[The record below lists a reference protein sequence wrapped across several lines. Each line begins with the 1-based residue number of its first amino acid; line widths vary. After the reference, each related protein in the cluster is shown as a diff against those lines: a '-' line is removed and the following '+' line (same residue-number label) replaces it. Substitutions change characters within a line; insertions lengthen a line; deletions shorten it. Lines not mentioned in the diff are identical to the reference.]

1 MRNKTFTPLYV
12 FDTAHRAR
20 EERKLSALRG
30 GGLVWGAWFVT
41 SEQLIHRLWDDL
53 AETQTVLSYAGR
65 YALVSQAVREAKRDG
80 AFSFFSAQAEMPGFL
95 RHALGFLQ
103 ELKQAR
109 VSSQEFSSRVTADGF
124 LKNFTSQDLCE
135 KYVELSEIHS
145 RYEEKKKKL
154 SLLDE
159 YDREENVTQFLRGS
173 SRHPSLFFLNAFTH
187 VCLVDLMDVSALRFE
202 FLHALMQFF
211 KDAGKHTSVVFP
223 YDPDK
228 PLLFRFLEKDLQQ
241 LESTGE
247 ERDVVAEHFWSVKGR
262 EKQDAVRF
270 FLEKFAA
277 EEKFYEI
284 QGARKERERKG
295 AIEKANVHVFCV
307 EGEYRELEEV
317 ARRVRNLLDAGA
329 PPCEIGV
336 LFRDLKPYEKL
347 VQEIFSRFSIPLTF
361 RRGMPLLLSPLARAL
376 LLLLRLARD
385 NFQRDD
391 LLSFLRSSYFV
402 FQDDLCRE
410 LDDALCRCGL
420 FSGNKQEWKRALLVL
435 SQQLRLQAEEAGGGR
450 REAGESEKPKQIEL
464 LSEKCFKLLSSF
476 DALIKAKTF
485 HSFFAAYEK
494 VIRKFR
500 VEEALNDVRDA
511 ALLKR
516 DRECYAAFINA
527 LSFLKTL
534 FQNFDGRGTLHE
546 FYGVLVES
554 LSRDDMAS
562 ASFDG
567 GVNALNID
575 DAVGFR
581 FSYVFLPALTENV
594 FPKKQYENP
603 LLKSEERLLLRRE
616 LKRHASFRT
625 LSEKYLE
632 DPLLFYLSLHC
643 AEKEVFLS
651 YSTMDFHGRSMVR
664 SRFVDEVLETFQ
676 SAESPFALDENLT
689 PVDEKGELVPVPF
702 VDAAEFQRETVF
714 LTRDEYLSYLTTS
727 IFRLRE
733 KKEHFPL
740 GLDAILREK
749 QHPFRAGV
757 LRLVSLIKTE
767 KERGRFYQEENR
779 KKRTEEGVAGPYA
792 GRFLDADAKKFVS
805 EKFSRGYPVS
815 ASFLEAYGTCPFLFF
830 GKYVLRI
837 HEMEETELEVSPL
850 TEWRFLHDV
859 LHEFFRAF
867 PRLKGNAGEEEALL
881 HLFDA
886 RWEEWKKKAY
896 LGSESLQIA
905 KYAALKKALRRFYA
919 HESARA
925 EGWQWAKDSL
935 EKEMRRTFA
944 VDGMDISFYGRA
956 DKIEFCQEGDAV
968 CLRVVDFK
976 SGKDAKSGANG
987 EKARA
992 EAAGILSFQLPLYG
1006 LLAAEEWEEKTN
1018 KKVALVQAEYRAIR
1032 ADKKPAFAAP
1042 FSDKKPDGKR
1052 GRIPVNLME
1061 DSRKQN
1067 FLKQTAEQ
1075 MTRIRDGCFDVTPY
1089 SYEVSCAFCAYK
1101 AVCRYE
1107 NVLESPTKENE
1118 NET

>member
-1 MRNKTFTPLYV
+1 MRNNAFTPLYV

-20 EERKLSALRG
+20 EERKKAALRN
-30 GGLVWGAWFVT
+30 GGLVWGAGFAT
-41 SEQLIHRLWDDL
+41 SEQLIHRLWDEIG
-53 AETQTVLSYAGR
+53 AAQAVLSYAGR

-95 RHALGFLQ
+95 RHALVFLQ

-109 VSSQEFSSRVTADGF
+109 VSPQEFSSCVTSDSF
-124 LKNFTSQDLCE
+124 LKNLTSQDMRE
-135 KYVELSEIHS
+135 KYAELYEIYS

-154 SLLDE
+154 SALDE
-159 YDREENVTQFLRGS
+159 YDREVSVTQFLGDS
-173 SRHPSLFFLNAFTH
+173 SHHPSPFFLRAYTH

-228 PLLFRFLEKDLQQ
+228 PLLFRFLEKELQQ

-247 ERDVVAEHFWSVKGR
+247 ERDVVSEHFWSVEGR
-262 EKQDAVRF
+262 KKQDGIRF

-284 QGARKERERKG
+284 QGAVNGREKKKG
-295 AIEKANVHVFCV
+295 AKEKANVHVFCV
-307 EGEYRELEEV
+307 EGEYREIEEV
-317 ARRVRNLLDAGA
+317 ARRVRKLLDAGA
-329 PPCEIGV
+329 PACEIGV
-336 LFRDLKPYEKL
+336 LFRDLTPYEKL

-361 RRGMPLLLSPLARAL
+361 RRGMPLLLSPLSRAL
-376 LLLLRLARD
+376 LLILRLARD

-402 FQDDLCRE
+402 LRAHLPQE

-420 FSGNKQEWKRALLVL
+420 FSGSKQEWKRALLVL
-435 SQQLRLQAEEAGGGR
+435 SQQLPLQAE
-450 REAGESEKPKQIEL
+450 QIEL
-464 LSEKCFKLLSSF
+464 LSEKCFNLLSSF
-476 DALIKAKTF
+476 DPLIKAKTF

-494 VIRKFR
+494 AIRKFR
-500 VEEALNDVRDA
+500 VEEAFENARGA
-511 ALLKR
+511 PFLKR
-516 DRECYAAFINA
+516 DRECYASFMNA

-546 FYGVLVES
+546 FYDVLVES
-554 LSRDDMAS
+554 LSREDMVS

-632 DPLLFYLSLHC
+632 DPLLFYLALHC

-651 YSTMDFHGRSMVR
+651 YSTMDFQGRSTVR

-676 SAESPFALDENLT
+676 SAESPFAPDGNLT

-733 KKEHFPL
+733 KKEHFPR

-749 QHPFRAGV
+749 QHPFRAKV
-757 LRLVSLIKTE
+757 MRLVSLIKTE

-779 KKRTEEGVAGPYA
+779 KKRTEEGVAGSYA
-792 GRFLDADAKKFVS
+792 GRFLDADTKKFVS
-805 EKFSRGYPVS
+805 ERFSRGYPVS

-850 TEWRFLHDV
+850 TEGRFLHDV
-859 LHEFFRAF
+859 LHEFFSAF
-867 PRLKGNAGEEEALL
+867 PRLEANAGEEEALL
-881 HLFDA
+881 CLFDA
-886 RWEEWKKKAY
+886 MWEEWKKKAY
-896 LGSESLQIA
+896 LGSEPLQKA
-905 KYAALKKALRRFYA
+905 KYNALKKALRRFYG

-956 DKIEFCQEGDAV
+956 DKIEFRQEGDAV

-992 EAAGILSFQLPLYG
+992 ETAGILSFQLPLYG

-1075 MTRIRDGCFDVTPY
+1075 MTRIRGGCFDVTPY

-1107 NVLESPTKENE
+1107 DVLESPLKGEENE
-1118 NET
+1118 I